1 MGFFNNLFTPDE
13 GNDDIIEGITC
24 TAVNCI
30 YNGQNNR
37 CEADH
42 IYVGNE
48 FSHSTAETSCTTFTP
63 RQH

>member
-1 MGFFNNLFTPDE
+1 MGFFNNLFTPEESGDE
-13 GNDDIIEGITC
+13 TIEGITC
-24 TAVNCI
+24 SAVNCI

-48 FSHSTAETSCTTFTP
+48 FSQSTAETNCTTFYP
-63 RQH
+63 KQQ